1 MAMPA
6 SERTHAAASAV
17 RDRQRPIR
25 HLLGTVVRRRPGELE
40 VALAHGGIHQV
51 RVGRRTMMRL
61 AGHAMTRADG
71 LRLGASVRVA
81 YIDTD
86 MGPLAVLV
94 ELLES
99 GRAAGSPKRG
109 LGFAVAPWMHG
120 R

>member
-6 SERTHAAASAV
+6 SERMHAAASAV
-17 RDRQRPIR
+17 PQGQRPIR
-25 HLLGTVVRRRPGELE
+25 HLLGTLVRRRPGELE
-40 VALAHGGIHQV
+40 VALAHGGIHHV

-61 AGHAMTRADG
+61 AGHKMTRAEG

-81 YIDTD
+81 YVETD

-99 GRAAGSPKRG
+99 GRATGGPRRSLGS
-109 LGFAVAPWMHG
+109 AVAPWMHG
-120 R
+120 G